1 MQSNSEE
8 RTPPTVLVVDDEAP
22 VRSLERR
29 VLEGLGYRVL
39 EATNGTD
46 LVDLLARGAHFDLL
60 IADLNMPVVRGDEM
74 ARRIRRSH
82 PDLRVLYVTGHSD
95 WLMDGR
101 ALVQG
106 EALLTKP
113 FSAEGLRDAVSL
125 LLSGPRAPENP
136 SKIPSSD

>member
-95 WLMDGR
+95 WLMEGR
-101 ALVQG
+101 ALIQG
-106 EALLTKP
+106 EALLAKP
-113 FSAEGLRDAVSL
+113 FTTQGLRDAVSR
-125 LLSGPRAPENP
+125 LLSAPGPENSSKTP
-136 SKIPSSD
+136 SN